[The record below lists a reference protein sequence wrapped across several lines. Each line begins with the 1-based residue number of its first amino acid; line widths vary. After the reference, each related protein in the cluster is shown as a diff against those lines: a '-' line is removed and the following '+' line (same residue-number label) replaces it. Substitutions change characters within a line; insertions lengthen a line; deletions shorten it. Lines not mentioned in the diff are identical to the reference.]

1 MRRGTT
7 VAGARSG
14 SPARPVVTI
23 VLVALNLLV
32 FVGTIVQSRSIMAV
46 TESDI
51 FYGGVLVPGLVAQG
65 EWWRLIT
72 SGFLHLGL
80 LHIALNMIALWM
92 LGQQL
97 EPVLGRWRFL
107 AMYLISLLGGSAAI
121 MLFYPAGG
129 AVAGAS
135 GAVFGLLGAFLV
147 VLIRLRMPV
156 SLIVPTIV
164 INAIISVFVP
174 GIALLAHVGG
184 ALAGAAATAAIVY
197 APRARRTALQ
207 TGLLGGLAVLVIVLC
222 VVGAARFLPASWSL
236 APFNRVATARV
247 GQRAPGARLPGRPP
261 ARGGR
266 TAAGARCR
274 RPGWCRSPAVRSPGR
289 ACGCARSG
297 RPAPAATDGA
307 EVRRSR
313 ARSPH
318 RGPPVTVGER
328 GWSKRRLRPAPMW

>member
-1 MRRGTT
+1 MTHPPGPPAAPAVCVRHPDRPTGLSCTRCGRPACTDCLREASVGYQCVDCVGESSREVRRGTT
-7 VAGARSG
+7 VAGAPSGTRS
-14 SPARPVVTI
+14 RPIVTI
-23 VLVALNLLV
+23 VLVALNVLV

-46 TESDI
+46 TDSDI
-51 FYGGVLVPGLVAQG
+51 FYTGVLVPGLVAQG
-65 EWWRLIT
+65 EWWRLVT
-72 SGFLHLGL
+72 TGFLHFGL

-135 GAVFGLLGAFLV
+135 GAVFGLLGAFLI

-184 ALAGAAATAAIVY
+184 AIAGAAATAAIVY
-197 APRARRTALQ
+197 VPRTRRTALQ
-207 TGLLGGLAVLVIVLC
+207 VGLLGGLAVLVLVLC
-222 VVGAARFLPASWSL
+222 VLGAARF
-236 APFNRVATARV
+236 F
-247 GQRAPGARLPGRPP
+247 
-261 ARGGR
+261 
-266 TAAGARCR
+266 
-274 RPGWCRSPAVRSPGR
+274 
-289 ACGCARSG
+289 
-297 RPAPAATDGA
+297 
-307 EVRRSR
+307 
-313 ARSPH
+313 
-318 RGPPVTVGER
+318 
-328 GWSKRRLRPAPMW
+328 

>member
-1 MRRGTT
+1 MSHPLGPPAAPAVCVRHPDRPTGLSCTRCGRPACTDCLREASVGYQCVDCVGAGARDVRRGTT

-207 TGLLGGLAVLVIVLC
+207 TGLLGGLAVVVIVLC
-222 VVGAARFLPASWSL
+222 VVGAARF
-236 APFNRVATARV
+236 F
-247 GQRAPGARLPGRPP
+247 
-261 ARGGR
+261 
-266 TAAGARCR
+266 
-274 RPGWCRSPAVRSPGR
+274 
-289 ACGCARSG
+289 
-297 RPAPAATDGA
+297 
-307 EVRRSR
+307 
-313 ARSPH
+313 
-318 RGPPVTVGER
+318 
-328 GWSKRRLRPAPMW
+328 